1 MNTSYPQKFFG
12 VPMNTIRTEADAV
25 AALDDFIRNASDC
38 EVEEAIHELEHMV
51 KRPVR
56 EVIRSLLWRLE
67 YDLSSR
73 EWLRCFNLKY
83 ASA

>member
-12 VPMNTIRTEADAV
+12 AEVRSIRTADDAV
-25 AALDDFIRNASDC
+25 AALDSFIRNASDR

-51 KRPVR
+51 NRPVR
-56 EVIRSLLWRLE
+56 EMINQLLWRLE
-67 YDLSSR
+67 YDLSSKAF
-73 EWLRCFNLKY
+73 LRCFNLKY